1 MVFPPSAIGAT
12 ASIRP
17 RGLADDGAM
26 AIEQVVTGEAM
37 RPPSPVELKAA
48 AATDGGL
55 ILTWTPRS
63 RFGWSRPAGADVPLG
78 ESKERYRVTVQ
89 GSSGTI
95 TVEASEPQASIPA
108 EAVTGMVGP
117 VTISVVQIGDFAVS
131 RPTTTSFDR
140 SA

>member
-1 MVFPPSAIGAT
+1 M
-12 ASIRP
+12 
-17 RGLADDGAM
+17 
-26 AIEQVVTGEAM
+26 
-37 RPPSPVELKAA
+37 
-48 AATDGGL
+48 
-55 ILTWTPRS
+55 
-63 RFGWSRPAGADVPLG
+63 PLG

-95 TVEASEPQASIPA
+95 TVEASEPQVSIPA